1 MMNVQAYY
9 GFTRLPFAKDI
20 PPTDLFPAEGQH
32 ELYARLSYLTQQRG
46 IGLLTGETGCG
57 KSTAL
62 RCFTATLDTN
72 RFFIIYLA
80 NPLLGLTGLYRDLLT
95 ALGHEPPFSRPKM
108 VARIRFVFD
117 DLLSNKH
124 RTPFLI
130 LDEAHL
136 LPDTA
141 FEQLRLLF
149 STHMDSQSLGAL
161 LLVGQPELRRTL
173 RLATHEPFFQRM
185 STAYHL
191 LPLDLPQS
199 MAYIRHHIT
208 FSGYKTGTLFT
219 DDALVRICD
228 YTKGIPR
235 QINRLCTTAL
245 LVGMADQKQVLEESA
260 IRKAIAELDQA

>member
-1 MMNVQAYY
+1 MTFQTYY

-20 PPTDLFPAEGQH
+20 PPADLFPAEGQQ
-32 ELYARLSYLTQQRG
+32 ELCARLTYLTQQRG
-46 IGLLTGETGCG
+46 MGLVTGETGCG

-62 RCFTATLDTN
+62 RHFTAALDAN
-72 RFFIIYLA
+72 RFFVIYLA
-80 NPLLGLTGLYRDLLT
+80 NPLLGLAGIYRELLS

-108 VARIRFVFD
+108 VARIRLVLD
-117 DLLSNKH
+117 DLLTNKH

-141 FEQLRLLF
+141 FEQLRMLF

-173 RLATHEPFFQRM
+173 RLAPHEAFYQRL
-185 STAYHL
+185 TTTYHL
-191 LPLDLPQS
+191 PPLDLTQS
-199 MAYIRHHIT
+199 MAYIHHQIT
-208 FSGYKTGTLFT
+208 FSGYKSGTLFS
-219 DDALVRICD
+219 DDALTRIYD

-235 QINRLCTTAL
+235 QINRLCITAL
-245 LVGMADQKQVLEESA
+245 LVGMADNKQILEESA
-260 IRKAIAELDQA
+260 IRKAIADLDQA